1 MGEINFAS
9 FQQLDLRVVTIKQVD
24 KIPQSKKLLKL
35 TVDDGEGE
43 RQLIAGLADKYE
55 AEELVG
61 RQIVILANL
70 APKEFF
76 GEESQGMLLAAT
88 GEKVA
93 LLQPDQSVPPGTK
106 IS

>member
-1 MGEINFAS
+1 MEKVDFNT

-24 KIPQSKKLLKL
+24 KIPQSNKLLKL

-43 RQLIAGLADKYE
+43 RQLVAGLADEYD

-88 GEKVA
+88 GEEMA